1 MSRKLIGSI
10 LIALIVGNA
19 QAQTND
25 SLQERYV
32 TDQLRLSL
40 YEQADQRS
48 KVVQLLSSGDKLVV
62 DEIAGPYA
70 SVLTPQGNRG
80 WVKRGFLVSDP
91 TSGLLL
97 AEMDKKNKK
106 LELELERL
114 ANSKAVIE
122 QYESDMNAMSEKLHS
137 LEGEKESAQQT
148 IIDLKKQAKEKTQ
161 QEKAKP
167 ALAILINMATIYWQY
182 IALACA
188 IIVLLGFFVGK
199 SVTQSSI
206 RRKFHG
212 IKVW

>member
-10 LIALIVGNA
+10 LIALMVGNA
-19 QAQTND
+19 QAQTSDNLD
-25 SLQERYV
+25 ERYV

-48 KVVQLLSSGDKLVV
+48 KVVQLLSSGDKLMV

-70 SVLTPQGNRG
+70 RVLTPQGNRG

-91 TSGLLL
+91 TAGLLL
-97 AEMDKKNKK
+97 AEMEKENEK
-106 LELELERL
+106 LGQELEKL
-114 ANSKAVIE
+114 ANSKAVID
-122 QYESDMNAMSEKLHS
+122 QYETDMNAMNEKLQS
-137 LEGEKESAQQT
+137 LEGENENAAQT
-148 IIDLKKQAKEKTQ
+148 ILNLRKQAEEKLR

-167 ALAILINMATIYWQY
+167 ALAMLINIATIYWQY
-182 IALACA
+182 IALAC
-188 IIVLLGFFVGK
+188 ITIVLLGFFVGK
-199 SVTQSSI
+199 SVMQSSI